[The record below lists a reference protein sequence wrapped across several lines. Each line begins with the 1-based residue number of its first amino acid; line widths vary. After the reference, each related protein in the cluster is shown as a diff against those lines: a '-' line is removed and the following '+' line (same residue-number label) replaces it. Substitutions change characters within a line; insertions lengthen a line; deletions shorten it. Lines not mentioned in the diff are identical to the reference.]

1 MTKFREREKQ
11 KDYILLKYPLLIE
24 RQYFMKSIST

>member
-1 MTKFREREKQ
+1 MTKFQEREKQ

-24 RQYFMKSIST
+24 RLNFMKSIST

>member
-24 RQYFMKSIST
+24 RQNFLKSIST